1 MPAKWVFLE
10 GPRNEWT
17 WRTIAPDGGIDRVS
31 PVFSTYGTA
40 VLDAIRQGF
49 SPRREHWMVAS
60 SSGTTHFRPNAP
72 PAEDHSPGPPG
83 RRNPPDWQRIR
94 EAAAKREP
102 APLQEDVADDRKAKG
117 PPTAR

>member
-17 WRTIAPDGGIDRVS
+17 WRTITPDGGIDRVS
-31 PVFSTYGTA
+31 RAFSTYGTA
-40 VLDAIRQGF
+40 VLDAIKQGF
-49 SPRREHWMVAS
+49 RPRGEHWMVVS
-60 SSGTTHFRPNAP
+60 LTGTTHFTPNAP
-72 PAEDHSPGPPG
+72 PADGHSTGPSG
-83 RRNPPDWQRIR
+83 RRNPPDWKRIR

-102 APLQEDVADDRKAKG
+102 TPPQEDVVDDRKAKG